1 MGGCSRTTSC
11 TVENLDT
18 RFLAESVF
26 TVRRDD
32 QSALIEWVLFFISM
46 MQYCTTATI
55 TLPVK
60 LYYTMFVGQ
69 VSALEIKH
77 VVYNY
82 PRTEQENDEFDFGAY
97 RDAVKAL
104 PPDKFQGFSNAK

>member
-1 MGGCSRTTSC
+1 MLYHIELVISDTMRTKL
-11 TVENLDT
+11 VELRRQKEEAGDEVEWADALELLSAQLKNLDT

-46 MQYCTTATI
+46 MQYCSTAAI
-55 TLPVK
+55 TLPTK
-60 LYYTMFVGQ
+60 LYYTMFVGH

-77 VVYNY
+77 VLM
-82 PRTEQENDEFDFGAY
+82 GA
-97 RDAVKAL
+97 
-104 PPDKFQGFSNAK
+104 G